1 MCVTV
6 MAVSHVR
13 SQTDRR
19 RIHAEFSG
27 HMRDGL
33 LYTVR
38 GAEMDGQGVVRDAEM
53 MEAAMAGMGT
63 KDERM

>member
-1 MCVTV
+1 
-6 MAVSHVR
+6 
-13 SQTDRR
+13 
-19 RIHAEFSG
+19 
-27 HMRDGL
+27 MRDGL
-33 LYTVR
+33 LYIVR